1 MGWRFEQAFSQ
12 RSQTSGQKV
21 HEKMLKI
28 NNYQGNANQQHNEI
42 APHIC

>member
-12 RSQTSGQKV
+12 RSQTGGQQV

-28 NNYQGNANQQHNEI
+28 TNYQENENQNHNEI